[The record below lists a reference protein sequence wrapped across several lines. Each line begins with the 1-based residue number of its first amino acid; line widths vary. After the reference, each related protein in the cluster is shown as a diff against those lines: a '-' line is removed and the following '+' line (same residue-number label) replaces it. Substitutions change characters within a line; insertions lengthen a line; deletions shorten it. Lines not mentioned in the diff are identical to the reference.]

1 MSYES
6 DLREYEREQAREDEH
21 WLDEQIETA
30 VATERARCLRIVEE
44 CCVAFRNSARDDMAE
59 AREKGMIDAEMF
71 HGHRAWSADELCQI
85 IEKAIG
91 EEMGR

>member
-1 MSYES
+1 MKSG
-6 DLREYEREQAREDEH
+6 LVHIAMH
-21 WLDEQIETA
+21 K
-30 VATERARCLRIVEE
+30 ERARCLRIVEE

>member
-1 MSYES
+1 MKSG
-6 DLREYEREQAREDEH
+6 LVHIAMHKQLVEQAASE
-21 WLDEQIETA
+21 
-30 VATERARCLRIVEE
+30 ERARCLRIVEE